1 MSFIVKLGLVSFILL
16 LFVSWDFYSFDYKKR
31 ENQLRVITL
40 KTYINPSFNF
50 KSNDY
55 KEFVYVK

>member
-1 MSFIVKLGLVSFILL
+1 MNFIVKLCLVSFILL
-16 LFVSWDFYSFDYKKR
+16 FYITWDFYSFDYKKR
-31 ENQLRVITL
+31 ENELRVISS
-40 KTYINPSFNF
+40 KTYIKPSFNF